1 MRLRQVSFGIAVSLG
16 LCVQALAQTQE
27 PTSHVKAPGRG
38 DSVIVKGCLIGP
50 TLESVETVTTD
61 ETGHASG
68 PITYQLRGDKKVL
81 KRMREE
87 HDGKRVDVTGILKST
102 LPQDSATR
110 GKTVGRTKITLG
122 VGSTSTQRGAPD
134 LQSSLPVL
142 EVKSY
147 EGSGA
152 RCGG

>member
-1 MRLRQVSFGIAVSLG
+1 
-16 LCVQALAQTQE
+16 
-27 PTSHVKAPGRG
+27 
-38 DSVIVKGCLIGP
+38 
-50 TLESVETVTTD
+50 
-61 ETGHASG
+61 
-68 PITYQLRGDKKVL
+68 
-81 KRMREE
+81 MREE